1 METKW
6 VVVLL
11 SVALVCATVLCVV
24 GVMGVSELLPL
35 LGGVVVVAHR
45 MLETG
50 RVSPRRSEPPRIEP
64 PKIEPPVEPFAKSE
78 ASTKGKGK
86 GASGVG
92 VVVGMFAGGGLASVG
107 SALGSVAW

>member
-1 METKW
+1 VETKW

-11 SVALVCATVLCVV
+11 SVALVCATLLCVV

-50 RVSPRRSEPPRIEP
+50 RVSVKSEPRKSEPPRIEP
-64 PKIEPPVEPFAKSE
+64 PKSEPPVDP
-78 ASTKGKGK
+78 STKGKGK